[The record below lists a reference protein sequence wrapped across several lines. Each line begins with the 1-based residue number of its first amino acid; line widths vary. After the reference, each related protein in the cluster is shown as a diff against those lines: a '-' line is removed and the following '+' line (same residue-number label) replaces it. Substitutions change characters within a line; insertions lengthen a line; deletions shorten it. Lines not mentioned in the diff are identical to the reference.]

1 MLKFIKCHTSDAHH
15 YLFVKFVKHMEYYLL
30 LTTNLSQDNFIRI
43 IIIAFEL
50 LTRCFHEKRKKW
62 NKNEYEYVV
71 ICHFVSVFSSRPDPH
86 VEPVRQTPRHF
97 SNSHPYSTKVKN
109 NVLPPPPSIDK
120 VDTIDL
126 SKIPTVNTV
135 CLWSRRIPPQYV
147 YSNIWQHCSCLID
160 TKNKQEIEIHWGRL
174 CIP

>member
-1 MLKFIKCHTSDAHH
+1 MP
-15 YLFVKFVKHMEYYLL
+15 
-30 LTTNLSQDNFIRI
+30 LSCSPDVF
-43 IIIAFEL
+43 
-50 LTRCFHEKRKKW
+50 T
-62 NKNEYEYVV
+62 KNEKNEIKMNMNMYVV

-147 YSNIWQHCSCLID
+147 YSNI
-160 TKNKQEIEIHWGRL
+160 
-174 CIP
+174 